1 MKPAKEQLEILKRG
15 VIELIDEKDLLSK
28 LEKSV
33 ATGKPLRVKLGVD
46 PTAPDI
52 HLGFTVVMRKL
63 RQFQDLGHQVVLI
76 VGDYT
81 ATVGDPSG
89 KSKTRARLSHA
100 DVLGNAETYKAQF
113 FRIVD
118 RDKTEVVYNG
128 EWFRTLSFDKVT
140 ELMSR
145 ITVAQMLERQDF
157 QNRHAAGNPISLHEF
172 LYPLMQGL
180 DSVMIEA
187 DVELGGTDQKFNVLR
202 GRELQRDP
210 ALCETFGKPVQ
221 EPQVGLFMPILLG
234 TDGKEKMSK
243 SLGNYVG
250 ITEAPQVMYHKVY
263 ALPDDQVEN
272 WTLLLTDLP
281 LAEIAAWKVKVERD
295 GVQINGWKA
304 WLAGEIVRQY
314 HGEAAAKE
322 AAEREAAVHR
332 GEALPDDTVRGEI
345 LDRSV
350 VELVQNGTDRS
361 FAYLL
366 MLIEAFPAK
375 GEAKRMIANG
385 GISLDGRK
393 ILDPNEDVRAMFTE
407 RRKYVLRIGKRRA
420 WEINLQSMA

>member
-1 MKPAKEQLEILKRG
+1 MRTAREQLEILKRG
-15 VIELIDEKDLLSK
+15 IIDLIDEKDLLQK

-33 ATGKPLRVKLGVD
+33 ATNKPLRIKLGVD
-46 PTAPDI
+46 PTAPDVHI
-52 HLGFTVVMRKL
+52 GHTVVMRKL
-63 RQFQDLGHQVVLI
+63 RQFQDLGHQAVLI

-89 KSKTRARLSHA
+89 KTKTRARLTHQQ
-100 DVLGNAETYKAQF
+100 VLQNAETYKEQF
-113 FRIVD
+113 FRVVD
-118 RDKTEVVYNG
+118 PDKTEVVYNG
-128 EWFRTLSFDKVT
+128 TWFGSLSFDKVT

-180 DSVMIEA
+180 DSVMIQA

-202 GRELQRDP
+202 GRELQRDA
-210 ALCETFGKPVQ
+210 ALCDVMGMPHQ

-234 TDGKEKMSK
+234 TCGNEKMSK

-250 ITEAPQVMYHKVY
+250 ITEPAQVMYHKIY
-263 ALPDDQVEN
+263 SLPDSQCESY
-272 WTLLLTDLP
+272 TTLLTDLP
-281 LAEIAAWKVKVERD
+281 LTEIDAWKARTAQD
-295 GVQINGWKA
+295 GAQIRAWKA

-332 GEALPDDTVRGEI
+332 GDALPEDTATADVAAGTTVLDCLVNVAAVASKGEGRKLI
-345 LDRSV
+345 
-350 VELVQNGTDRS
+350 QNGGVSLNGEKITDPQQILG
-361 FAYLL
+361 A
-366 MLIEAFPAK
+366 
-375 GEAKRMIANG
+375 GEH
-385 GISLDGRK
+385 
-393 ILDPNEDVRAMFTE
+393 ILKA
-407 RRKYVLRIGKRRA
+407 GKRKFWKLVVA
-420 WEINLQSMA
+420 

>member
-1 MKPAKEQLEILKRG
+1 MLSAREQLDILKRG
-15 VIELIDEKDLLSK
+15 VLELIDEKDLLAK

-33 ATGKPLRVKLGVD
+33 ATGKPLRIKLGVD

-63 RQFQDLGHQVVLI
+63 RQFQDLGHQVILI

-89 KSKTRARLSHA
+89 KSKTRARLTHEQ
-100 DVLGNAETYKAQF
+100 VLQNAETYKEQF

-128 EWFRTLSFDKVT
+128 EWFGKISFDKVT

-202 GRELQRDP
+202 GRELQRDA
-210 ALCETFGKPVQ
+210 ALCEVFGKPLQ

-234 TDGKEKMSK
+234 TCGNEKMSK

-250 ITEAPQVMYHKVY
+250 ITEAPQVMYHKIY
-263 ALPDDQVEN
+263 SIPDTQCES
-272 WTLLLTDLP
+272 WTTLLTDLP
-281 LAEIAAWKVKVERD
+281 LAQIEDWKARVTQDGAAIR
-295 GVQINGWKA
+295 QWKA

-314 HGEAAAKE
+314 HGEAASKD

-332 GEALPDDTVRGEI
+332 GDALPEDTPTVELAAGI
-345 LDRSV
+345 SV
-350 VELVQNGTDRS
+350 VDALVAVGAVASKGEGRKLIQNGGVSLSGDKVS
-361 FAYLL
+361 DPQVPIGA
-366 MLIEAFPAK
+366 
-375 GEAKRMIANG
+375 GEW
-385 GISLDGRK
+385 
-393 ILDPNEDVRAMFTE
+393 
-407 RRKYVLRIGKRRA
+407 VLKAGKRKF
-420 WEINLQSMA
+420 WTLQVA

>member
-1 MKPAKEQLEILKRG
+1 MLPAREQLEILKRG
-15 VIELIDEKDLLSK
+15 VLELIDEKDLLAK

-33 ATGKPLRVKLGVD
+33 ATGKPLRIKLGVD

-63 RQFQDLGHQVVLI
+63 RQFQDLGHQVILI

-89 KSKTRARLSHA
+89 KSKTRARLTHEQ
-100 DVLGNAETYKAQF
+100 VLQNAETYKEQF

-118 RDKTEVVYNG
+118 REKTEVTYNG
-128 EWFRTLSFDKVT
+128 EWFGKISFDKVT

-202 GRELQRDP
+202 GRELQRDA
-210 ALCETFGKPVQ
+210 ALCEIFGKPHQ

-234 TDGKEKMSK
+234 TCGNEKMSK

-250 ITEAPQVMYHKVY
+250 ITEPAQVMYHKVY
-263 ALPDDQVEN
+263 SLPDSQCES
-272 WTLLLTDLP
+272 WTTLLTDLP
-281 LAEIAAWKVKVERD
+281 VAEIEGWKARVAQD
-295 GVQINGWKA
+295 GAQIRAWKA

-314 HGEAAAKE
+314 HGEAASKE

-332 GEALPDDTVRGEI
+332 GDALPEDTPT
-345 LDRSV
+345 
-350 VELVQNGTDRS
+350 VELAAGIAVIDALVSVGAVASKGEGRKLIQNGGVSVDGEKVS
-361 FAYLL
+361 DPQGLL
-366 MLIEAFPAK
+366 EA
-375 GEAKRMIANG
+375 GER
-385 GISLDGRK
+385 
-393 ILDPNEDVRAMFTE
+393 
-407 RRKYVLRIGKRRA
+407 VLKAGKRKFWKLALR
-420 WEINLQSMA
+420 

>member
-1 MKPAKEQLEILKRG
+1 MLPAKEQLEILKRG
-15 VIELIDEKDLLSK
+15 VLELIDEKDLLAK

-33 ATGKPLRVKLGVD
+33 ATGKPLRIKLGVD

-89 KSKTRARLSHA
+89 KSKTRARLTHA
-100 DVLGNAETYKAQF
+100 EVLKNAETYKEQF

-210 ALCETFGKPVQ
+210 ALCEVFGKPLQ
-221 EPQVGLFMPILLG
+221 EPQVGLFMPILIG

-243 SLGNYVG
+243 STGNYVG
-250 ITEAPQVMYHKVY
+250 ISEPPQAMYHKIY
-263 ALPDDQVEN
+263 SIPDDQVES
-272 WTLLLTDLP
+272 WTTLLTDLP
-281 LAEIAAWKVKVERD
+281 VREIESWKAKLAENGTR
-295 GVQINGWKA
+295 INDWKA

-314 HGEAAAKE
+314 HGVNAAKE
-322 AAEREAAVHR
+322 AADREAAVHR
-332 GEALPDDTVRGEI
+332 GDALPDDTPEFQPGADVVNL
-345 LDRSV
+345 LDLLVACAAVPSRS
-350 VELVQNGTDRS
+350 EAKKLLQNGGVQID
-361 FAYLL
+361 
-366 MLIEAFPAK
+366 
-375 GEAKRMIANG
+375 GEKIADSSRPLPEG
-385 GISLDGRK
+385 Q
-393 ILDPNEDVRAMFTE
+393 F
-407 RRKYVLRIGKRRA
+407 VLRAGKRRFWKVLPA
-420 WEINLQSMA
+420 

>member
-1 MKPAKEQLEILKRG
+1 VKSAAEQLEILGRG
-15 VIELIDEKDLLSK
+15 VVELIDRAELLAK

-33 ATGKPLRVKLGVD
+33 ATGVPLRIKLGVD

-89 KSKTRARLSHA
+89 KNKTRPRLSHA
-100 DVLGNAETYKAQF
+100 QVLANAETYKEQF

-118 RDKTEVVYNG
+118 RDRTEIVYNG
-128 EWFRTLSFDKVT
+128 EWFGKMTFSQTT
-140 ELMSR
+140 ELMAR
-145 ITVAQMLERQDF
+145 ITVAQMLEREDF
-157 QNRHAAGNPISLHEF
+157 QNRHASGNPISLHEF

-180 DSVMIEA
+180 DSVMIRA

-210 ALCETFGKPVQ
+210 DLPAIFGMPVQ

-234 TDGKEKMSK
+234 TCGREKMSK

-250 ITEAPQVMYHKVY
+250 ITEPPQVMYHKVY
-263 ALPDDQVEN
+263 SIADSQVEN

-281 LAEIAAWKVKVERD
+281 LAEIAGWKSKTQTD
-295 GVQINGWKA
+295 PTAINAWKA

-314 HGEAAAKE
+314 HGADASRE

-332 GEALPDDTVRGEI
+332 GDALPDDTPELDRDPAWTNVLDLLVAAGAVPSRGEGKK
-345 LDRSV
+345 L
-350 VELVQNGTDRS
+350 LQNGGVQ
-361 FAYLL
+361 
-366 MLIEAFPAK
+366 I
-375 GEAKRMIANG
+375 
-385 GISLDGRK
+385 DGNK
-393 ILDPNEDVRAMFTE
+393 VEDPGTPLPPNPF
-407 RRKYVLRIGKRRA
+407 VLKAGKRKFWKIR
-420 WEINLQSMA
+420 

>member
-1 MKPAKEQLEILKRG
+1 MISAKKQLDLLKRG
-15 VIELIDEKDLLSK
+15 VLELIGEKDLLAK

-33 ATGKPLRVKLGVD
+33 ATGKPLRIKLGVD

-63 RQFQDLGHQVVLI
+63 RQFQDLGHQVVLV

-89 KSKTRARLSHA
+89 KSKTRARLTHA
-100 DVLGNAETYKAQF
+100 EVLKNAETYKEQF

-202 GRELQRDP
+202 GRELQRDA
-210 ALCETFGKPVQ
+210 ALCEVFGKSVQ

-250 ITEAPQVMYHKVY
+250 ITEAPQVMYHKIY
-263 ALPDDQVEN
+263 SLPDHLVEN
-272 WTLLLTDLP
+272 WTILLTDLAP
-281 LAEIAAWKVKVERD
+281 LGIAEWKKQIENKEKHINEWKKWLALEIVSQYHSKEIANNALKLETS
-295 GVQINGWKA
+295 IH
-304 WLAGEIVRQY
+304 LGEVSHEDI
-314 HGEAAAKE
+314 
-322 AAEREAAVHR
+322 REHISA
-332 GEALPDDTVRGEI
+332 PDISI
-345 LDRSV
+345 LS
-350 VELVQNGTDRS
+350 L
-361 FAYLL
+361 
-366 MLIEAFPAK
+366 LIECGAVGSKSNAK
-375 GEAKRMIANG
+375 KLIMNKGVRIDGNIIEEICIKIPKHDFILRTSKRDY
-385 GISLDGRK
+385 LK
-393 ILDPNEDVRAMFTE
+393 IIIRDPVENMQ
-407 RRKYVLRIGKRRA
+407 K
-420 WEINLQSMA
+420 

>member
-1 MKPAKEQLEILKRG
+1 MISAREQLDILKRG
-15 VIELIDEKDLLSK
+15 VLELIDEKDLLAK

-89 KSKTRARLSHA
+89 KSKTRARLTHA
-100 DVLGNAETYKAQF
+100 EVLKNAESYKEQF

-118 RDKTEVVYNG
+118 RNRTEVVYNG
-128 EWFRTLSFDKVT
+128 EWFHSVSFDKVT
-140 ELMSR
+140 ELMAR

-202 GRELQRDP
+202 GRELQRDA
-210 ALCETFGKPVQ
+210 ALCEVFGKPAQ
-221 EPQVGLFMPILLG
+221 EAQVGLFMPILLG

-243 SLGNYVG
+243 SYGNYVG
-250 ITEAPQVMYHKVY
+250 ISEPPQVMYHKIY
-263 ALPDDQVEN
+263 SIPDDLVEG
-272 WTLLLTDLP
+272 WTTLLTDLP
-281 LAEIAAWKVKVERD
+281 VAEIAQWKAKVVANGSE
-295 GVQINGWKA
+295 INAWKA
-304 WLAGEIVRQY
+304 WLASEIVGQY
-314 HGEAAAKE
+314 HGPEAARE
-322 AAEREAAVHR
+322 AAERESAVHR
-332 GEALPDDTVRGEI
+332 GDALPDDTPAVAREPAWSNLLDLLVGCGAVPSRGEGKK
-345 LDRSV
+345 L
-350 VELVQNGTDRS
+350 LQNGGVQVDG
-361 FAYLL
+361 
-366 MLIEAFPAK
+366 AK
-375 GEAKRMIANG
+375 VVDGNQELPSGEFV
-385 GISLDGRK
+385 L
-393 ILDPNEDVRAMFTE
+393 RAGK
-407 RRKYVLRIGKRRA
+407 RKYWKV
-420 WEINLQSMA
+420 Q

>member
-1 MKPAKEQLEILKRG
+1 MPTAKEQLELLKRG
-15 VIELIDEKDLLSK
+15 VLELIDEKDLLAK

-33 ATGKPLRVKLGVD
+33 ATGKPLRIKLGVD

-89 KSKTRARLSHA
+89 KSKTRARLTHA
-100 DVLGNAETYKAQF
+100 EVLKNAETYKEQF

-118 RDKTEVVYNG
+118 REKTEVVYNG

-210 ALCETFGKPVQ
+210 ALCEVFGKPVQ
-221 EPQVGLFMPILLG
+221 EPQVGLFMPILIG

-243 SLGNYVG
+243 STGNYVG
-250 ITEAPQVMYHKVY
+250 ITEAPQVMYHKIY
-263 ALPDDQVEN
+263 ALPDDLVEN
-272 WTLLLTDLP
+272 WTLLLTDLSV
-281 LAEIAAWKVKVERD
+281 AEIAAWKAKIQLD
-295 GVQINGWKA
+295 GAQINGWKA
-304 WLAGEIVRQY
+304 WLAGEIVRHY
-314 HGEAAAKE
+314 HGEAAAKD

-332 GEALPDDTVRGEI
+332 GDALPEDTPEFRPAAEIANLLDLLVACNAVPSRGEGKK
-345 LDRSV
+345 L
-350 VELVQNGTDRS
+350 LQNGGVQIDGDKASDPAQSLPNTDFVLR
-361 FAYLL
+361 A
-366 MLIEAFPAK
+366 
-375 GEAKRMIANG
+375 GKRKYW
-385 GISLDGRK
+385 K
-393 ILDPNEDVRAMFTE
+393 ILR
-407 RRKYVLRIGKRRA
+407 
-420 WEINLQSMA
+420 S

>member
-1 MKPAKEQLEILKRG
+1 MISAKEQLEILRRG
-15 VIELIDEKDLLSK
+15 VIELIDEKDLLAK

-33 ATGKPLRVKLGVD
+33 ATGKPLRVKMGVD

-52 HLGFTVVMRKL
+52 HLGFTVGMRKL

-89 KSKTRARLSHA
+89 KSKTRARLTHEQ
-100 DVLGNAETYKAQF
+100 VLKNAESYKEQF
-113 FRIVD
+113 FQIVD

-128 EWFRTLSFDKVT
+128 EWFRTLTFDKVT

-210 ALCETFGKPVQ
+210 ALCDVFGKPHQ
-221 EPQVGLFMPILLG
+221 EPQVGLFVPILLG
-234 TDGKEKMSK
+234 TCGQEKMSK

-250 ITEAPQVMYHKVY
+250 ITEAPQVMYHKIY
-263 ALPDDQVEN
+263 SIPDPQVAD
-272 WTLLLTDLP
+272 WTTLLTDMP
-281 LAEIAAWKVKVERD
+281 LTEIDSRKASLVSD
-295 GVQINGWKA
+295 PSSINAWKA
-304 WLAGEIVRQY
+304 WLAHEIVRQY
-314 HGEAAAKE
+314 HGLEAADQAR
-322 AAEREAAVHR
+322 EREAAVHR
-332 GEALPDDTVRGEI
+332 GEALPDDTPMVSRGSTANLLDLLVEVGAVPSRGEGKK
-345 LDRSV
+345 L
-350 VELVQNGTDRS
+350 LQNGGVQIDGEKVS
-361 FAYLL
+361 DPGQAL
-366 MLIEAFPAK
+366 PA
-375 GEAKRMIANG
+375 GE
-385 GISLDGRK
+385 
-393 ILDPNEDVRAMFTE
+393 F
-407 RRKYVLRIGKRRA
+407 VLRAGKRKF
-420 WEINLQSMA
+420 WKVG

>member
-1 MKPAKEQLEILKRG
+1 MRPAREQLEILKRG
-15 VIELIDEKDLLSK
+15 VLELIDEKDLLAK
-28 LEKSV
+28 LERSV
-33 ATGKPLRVKLGVD
+33 ASGKPLRIKLGVD

-89 KSKTRARLSHA
+89 KSKTRARLTHEE
-100 DVLGNAETYKAQF
+100 VLRNAETYKEQF

-118 RDKTEVVYNG
+118 RDRTEVVYNG
-128 EWFRTLSFDKVT
+128 EWFGSLSFDKVT

-202 GRELQRDP
+202 GRELQRDA
-210 ALCETFGKPVQ
+210 ALCEIFGKPRQ
-221 EPQVGLFMPILLG
+221 DPQVGLFMPILLG
-234 TDGKEKMSK
+234 TCGTEKMSK

-250 ITEAPQVMYHKVY
+250 IAEAPQVMYHKVY
-263 ALPDDQVEN
+263 SLPDSQCES
-272 WTLLLTDLP
+272 WTMLLTDLP
-281 LAEIAAWKVKVERD
+281 LAEIEGWKARTATEGGAIRE
-295 GVQINGWKA
+295 WKA

-314 HGEAAAKE
+314 HGETASKE

-332 GEALPDDTVRGEI
+332 GEALPEDTPTVELAAGISVIDCLVAVGAVASKGEG
-345 LDRSV
+345 RK
-350 VELVQNGTDRS
+350 LVQNGGVSIDG
-361 FAYLL
+361 AKVVDPQAVP
-366 MLIEAFPAK
+366 EA
-375 GEAKRMIANG
+375 GER
-385 GISLDGRK
+385 
-393 ILDPNEDVRAMFTE
+393 
-407 RRKYVLRIGKRRA
+407 VLKAGKRRF
-420 WEINLQSMA
+420 WKLRLS